1 MIEAAMNMQQAKNQK
16 LDPRKFN
23 VWLLM
28 VGSIMLFAGLT
39 SAFIVRKAEGDWEMF
54 RLPVQFGYSLIV
66 ALLGSLSM
74 FVAFRAAKNDSI
86 RLTQVTLMLTLILGT
101 LFVIFQ
107 FLGWQDLA
115 GRGVFFVP
123 EAGAGRGS
131 ISGSFVIM
139 LAAVHLAHLVGG
151 LIFVLVVFIKSLMLQ
166 VHKKNLLS
174 IDLCNTYWH
183 FVGLLWV
190 YLYLFLY
197 FAPQL

>member
-1 MIEAAMNMQQAKNQK
+1 MEAAMSVQPREQK

-23 VWLLM
+23 VWLII

-39 SAFIVRKAEGDWEMF
+39 SAFIVRKAEGDWDMF
-54 RLPVQFGYSLIV
+54 KLPVQFGYSLIV
-66 ALLGSLSM
+66 VLLGSVSMLLSY
-74 FVAFRAAKNDSI
+74 RAAKNDSI
-86 RLTQVTLMLTLILGT
+86 RGTQIG
-101 LFVIFQ
+101 LFVTMLLGILFVVFQ
-107 FLGWQDLA
+107 FQGWQDLA

-123 EAGAGRGS
+123 EAGADRGS
-131 ISGSFVIM
+131 ISGSFVIL
-139 LAAVHLAHLVGG
+139 LAAVHLAHLLGG
-151 LIFVLVVFIKSLMLQ
+151 LLFVSIVFIKSLMLR

-197 FAPQL
+197 FAPQF

>member
-1 MIEAAMNMQQAKNQK
+1 MEAAMSVQPREQK

-23 VWLLM
+23 VWLII

-39 SAFIVRKAEGDWEMF
+39 SAFIVRKAEGDWDMF
-54 RLPVQFGYSLIV
+54 KLPVQFGYSLIIV
-66 ALLGSLSM
+66 LLGSVSMLLSY
-74 FVAFRAAKNDSI
+74 RAAKNDSI
-86 RLTQVTLMLTLILGT
+86 RVTQIGLFITMLLGI
-101 LFVIFQ
+101 LFVVFQ
-107 FLGWQDLA
+107 FQGWQDLA

-123 EAGAGRGS
+123 EAGADRGS
-131 ISGSFVIM
+131 ISGSFVIL
-139 LAAVHLAHLVGG
+139 LAAVHLAHLLGG
-151 LIFVLVVFIKSLMLQ
+151 LLFVSIVFIKSLMLR

-197 FAPQL
+197 FAPQF